1 MRANVENIEP
11 RRRLLDVWK
20 ALGDFAMT
28 DRKWRW
34 QGRQEPNSIADAEQ
48 LLCLLQ
54 PATALSALRLAD
66 PDETSQD
73 AKSALHRF
81 GSESLIPRSI
91 IEILEDYLDRYTMPD
106 GGPPSFAG
114 GSAFIPWLPGD
125 KLSDEQRDLDLLV
138 SYTTSVTL
146 CLSALEFLQ
155 DYERTTAR
163 GSWLKRAVEL
173 RGRVDERLTGALIG
187 LTRSFTT
194 NLIEPDSAEGRN
206 LIRLLDQDET
216 GDTQMIMEGF
226 NQRMNE
232 VRGRL
237 SEARLGVS
245 IAAEIDD
252 PGVLFEL
259 GWTWGV
265 ARDAP
270 LVELDEPAADTS
282 SQRPGVALSAPFL
295 YFTLMAL
302 DTIEQLTRDR
312 VRVLGLLNPLQDR
325 LATAL
330 GLRRDLTQ
338 IYWSRLARF
347 GEGRWPLED
356 LPWRTVDDTEND
368 YYSLAVSALLI
379 QDLRQRTASEAD
391 LQRVEPLLGE
401 LASRARITRRAL
413 RDDPA
418 LGLHDPGL
426 KIELEGSDELGRPMA
441 YQLADFAPVLFK
453 RTTQLAELTIDPKT
467 RDKLLG
473 LATQLW
479 NHLASR
485 RIDGGKADG
494 LWDDP
499 GRAYGGIS
507 VRYDEPLWS
516 TNARIVDALISSA
529 NALNTRQTHN
539 EILSETAAAMVSEAE
554 FLLNQQQ
561 MTTPA
566 LSSSPML
573 RGLEEI
579 RTSLQRARTLIES
592 QPSTAIALC
601 VNAVAQLDKNTQAR
615 LDARSGRPGAT
626 D

>member
-11 RRRLLDVWK
+11 RRRLLEVWS
-20 ALGDFAMT
+20 AVGDFAMQ

-48 LLCLLQ
+48 LLCVLQ
-54 PATALSALRLAD
+54 PATALAALRLAD
-66 PDETSQD
+66 PDETSED
-73 AKSALHRF
+73 AKAALHGF
-81 GSESLIPRSI
+81 GSESQIPRAI
-91 IEILEDYLDRYTMPD
+91 IEILEDYLGRYTVPN
-106 GGPPSFAG
+106 GPPSFAG
-114 GSAFIPWLPGD
+114 GSAFIPWKTGD
-125 KLSDEQRDLDLLV
+125 KLSAEQRDLDLLV
-138 SYTTSVTL
+138 SFTTSITL

-163 GSWLKRAVEL
+163 GSWLKRATEL
-173 RGRVDERLTGALIG
+173 RRRVDERLTGALIG
-187 LTRSFTT
+187 LTRGFTT
-194 NLIEPDSAEGRN
+194 NLIEPDTPEGRN
-206 LIRLLDQDET
+206 LIRMLDQGES
-216 GDTQMIMEGF
+216 GDTQLVISGF
-226 NQRMNE
+226 NRRMNE

-237 SEARLGVS
+237 SEARLGVTIES
-245 IAAEIDD
+245 GIDD
-252 PGVLFEL
+252 PSVLFEL
-259 GWTWGV
+259 GWTWGI
-265 ARDAP
+265 AKDAP
-270 LVELDEPAADTS
+270 PVELDEAAGVATT
-282 SQRPGVALSAPFL
+282 QRDGVALSAPFL

-302 DTIEQLTRDR
+302 DAIEQLTRDR

-368 YYSLAVSALLI
+368 YYSLAVSGLLI

-391 LQRVEPLLGE
+391 LQRVEPLLAE
-401 LASRARITRRAL
+401 LATRSRITRRAL

-418 LGLHDPGL
+418 LTLHEPGL
-426 KIELEGSDELGRPMA
+426 KIELEGSEDKGSRMA
-441 YQLADFAPVLFK
+441 YQLADFAPVLLK

-467 RDKLLG
+467 RDRLLG

-479 NHLASR
+479 NHLTSR
-485 RIDGGKADG
+485 RIDGGMASG

-499 GRAYGGIS
+499 GRAYDGIN

-529 NALNTRQTHN
+529 NALNTRQTHS
-539 EILSETAAAMVSEAE
+539 EVLSDTAAAMVSEAE

-561 MTTPA
+561 MSTPA
-566 LSSSPML
+566 LSASPMQ

-579 RTSLQRARTLIES
+579 RTSLQRARALIDA

-601 VNAVAQLDKNTQAR
+601 VNAVAQLDKNSQAR
-615 LDARSGRPGAT
+615 LDARGGRE
-626 D
+626 

>member
-11 RRRLLDVWK
+11 RRRLLEVWE
-20 ALGDFAMT
+20 AVGRYSMA
-28 DRKWRW
+28 DRKWHW

-66 PDETSQD
+66 PNETSED
-73 AKSALHRF
+73 AGRALSRF
-81 GSESLIPRSI
+81 GSELQIPRTI
-91 IEILEDYLDRYTMPD
+91 VETLEDYLDRYTVPD
-106 GGPPSFAG
+106 GPSSFAG

-125 KLSDEQRDLDLLV
+125 KLSAEQRDQDLLV
-138 SYTTSVTL
+138 SYTTSITL

-163 GSWLKRAVEL
+163 GNWLKRAADL
-173 RGRVDERLTGALIG
+173 RRRVDQRLTGALVG
-187 LTRSFTT
+187 LTRGFTT
-194 NLIEPDSAEGRN
+194 NVIEPGTPEGRN
-206 LIRLLDQDET
+206 LIRLLDQNET
-216 GDTQMIMEGF
+216 GDTQLITDGF
-226 NQRMNE
+226 NRRMNE

-237 SEARLGVS
+237 SEARLGVT
-245 IAAEIDD
+245 IEAEIDD
-252 PGVLFEL
+252 PDLLFEL
-259 GWTWGV
+259 GWSWGI
-265 ARDAP
+265 AKDAP
-270 LVELDEPAADTS
+270 PVELDEPGADPAT
-282 SQRPGVALSAPFL
+282 QRTGVALSAPFL

-302 DTIEQLTRDR
+302 DAIEQLTRDR

-379 QDLRQRTASEAD
+379 QDLRQRTANEAD
-391 LQRVEPLLGE
+391 LQRVEPLLSE

-418 LGLHDPGL
+418 LTLHDPGL
-426 KIELEGSDELGRPMA
+426 KIELEGSEALGSPMA

-453 RTTQLAELTIDPKT
+453 RTTQLAELTINPAS
-467 RDKLLG
+467 RDRLLG

-485 RIDGGKADG
+485 RIATGKAAG

-507 VRYDEPLWS
+507 VQYEEPLWS
-516 TNARIVDALISSA
+516 TNARVVDGLVSA
-529 NALNTRQTHN
+529 ASALNTRQTHN
-539 EILSETAAAMVSEAE
+539 ASLSETAAAMVSEAE

-561 MTTPA
+561 MSTPA
-566 LSSSPML
+566 LSNSPMQS
-573 RGLEEI
+573 GLEEI
-579 RTSLQRARTLIES
+579 RASLQRARGLIDG

-601 VNAVAQLDKNTQAR
+601 VNAVTQLDKNTQAR
-615 LDARSGRPGAT
+615 LDARGGRE
-626 D
+626 